1 MAAAAAALL
10 MASSASSSPPPA
22 PRATCGPPPLL
33 PPPPAAAAYG
43 ETLDLSKHGGRYE
56 TPEGEAEM
64 KYGGEREEG
73 DGVRV
78 ANDRKEI
85 FASTK
90 TENRQIGSFGL
101 NLAKGSAKIQI
112 SAKPNILLYTTFVR
126 ESRTGA
132 ENEYSAKTIFR

>member
-1 MAAAAAALL
+1 MA
-10 MASSASSSPPPA
+10 SASSP
-22 PRATCGPPPLL
+22 PRATATGPPT
-33 PPPPAAAAYG
+33 AVTTAAYG

-64 KYGGEREEG
+64 KYGGEHEEG

-90 TENRQIGSFGL
+90 TIFG
-101 NLAKGSAKIQI
+101 
-112 SAKPNILLYTTFVR
+112 
-126 ESRTGA
+126 
-132 ENEYSAKTIFR
+132 